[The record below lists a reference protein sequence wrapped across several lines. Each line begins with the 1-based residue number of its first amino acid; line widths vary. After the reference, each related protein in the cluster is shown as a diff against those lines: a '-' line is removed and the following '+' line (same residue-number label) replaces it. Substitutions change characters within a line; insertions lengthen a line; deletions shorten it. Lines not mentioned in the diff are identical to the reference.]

1 LAGAFEFARDAPTP
15 AAESVRVMHAN
26 GGLIDTRVLV
36 PLVKEYAATLQ
47 PPLVCEGLPRMPA
60 QLGPFEEALGVC
72 PLGVQ
77 APGAPSPA
85 DATLARAMALKL
97 GGARL
102 HMVSE
107 THVGTTVI
115 DGVVAALEAA
125 GVTASTLAASA
136 VAAGRSTA
144 DHIDESVA
152 ALRTQLASAEAALGA
167 GGDGSRSAAL
177 RAVAAQLLAQADEA
191 DAAANTEVEGGGT
204 AAEMG
209 ASGKESA
216 QPIASPR
223 GDSPRVMAAAEPVM
237 AAESVV
243 AAEPVVDGEVSE
255 EAADALMAAGKAVD
269 AERLYRVLLARHQ
282 ATHGAQ
288 HIHTLDASFN
298 LALCRALQAENCEA
312 RSDWAEAAKAYVE
325 AADLCAPQHGEDDPQ
340 VAEWREAARVIGER
354 AVKPRRR
361 R

>member
-1 LAGAFEFARDAPTP
+1 
-15 AAESVRVMHAN
+15 
-26 GGLIDTRVLV
+26 
-36 PLVKEYAATLQ
+36 
-47 PPLVCEGLPRMPA
+47 
-60 QLGPFEEALGVC
+60 
-72 PLGVQ
+72 
-77 APGAPSPA
+77 
-85 DATLARAMALKL
+85 
-97 GGARL
+97 
-102 HMVSE
+102 MVSE

-269 AERLYRVLLARHQ
+269 AERLYRVLLARV
-282 ATHGAQ
+282 
-288 HIHTLDASFN
+288 
-298 LALCRALQAENCEA
+298 RA
-312 RSDWAEAAKAYVE
+312 RSPAFYSHRLNSPFALTFDISHLGLVVLTLPHTSLTLAYLFLVLHSIKPPT
-325 AADLCAPQHGEDDPQ
+325 ALSTSTPSTRASTSPS
-340 VAEWREAARVIGER
+340 AARFRRRIVRLARIGQKLPRLTWRLPTCARRSMGRMTRRSLSGER
-354 AVKPRRR
+354 PRV
-361 R
+361 